1 MISSLCLS
9 MISGQTL
16 RVCPE
21 GKPVPTFPDHAQ
33 GETAFSWCFPC
44 SDAIPLTAP
53 GPPPVGVTIVP
64 ALVACLLL
72 VPAMVFDWRSR
83 GRLHPVYVFGGAAL
97 IAVKVLNL
105 PISASSWWH
114 AFAGGIL
121 ALAQ

>member
-1 MISSLCLS
+1 VLFLQRCHSLN
-9 MISGQTL
+9 GAWT
-16 RVCPE
+16 
-21 GKPVPTFPDHAQ
+21 PT
-33 GETAFSWCFPC
+33 GR
-44 SDAIPLTAP
+44 
-53 GPPPVGVTIVP
+53 VTIVP
-64 ALVACLLL
+64 SLVACLLL

-83 GRLHPVYVFGGAAL
+83 GRPHPVYVFGGAAL